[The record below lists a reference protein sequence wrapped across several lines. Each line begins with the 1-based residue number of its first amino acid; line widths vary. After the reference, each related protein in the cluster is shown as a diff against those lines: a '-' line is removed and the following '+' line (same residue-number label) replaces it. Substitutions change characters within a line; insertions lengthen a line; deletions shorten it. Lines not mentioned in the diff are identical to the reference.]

1 LAFLEVERS
10 RRLIQMATLDQTLGL
25 FAPLAVGEAAAV
37 VDRQLLETVGR
48 AEQAGFHL
56 AEAEA
61 EVPASVQPIPVELA
75 EPAAPGVQSSSPTSN
90 NGLHQSH
97 HQPVLLRKLNA
108 AR

>member
-1 LAFLEVERS
+1 
-10 RRLIQMATLDQTLGL
+10 M
-25 FAPLAVGEAAAV
+25 

-61 EVPASVQPIPVELA
+61 EVPASVQPTPAELA
-75 EPAAPGVQSSSPTSN
+75 EQAALGVQSLSPISD

-97 HQPVLLRKLNA
+97 HQPVLLRQHDA